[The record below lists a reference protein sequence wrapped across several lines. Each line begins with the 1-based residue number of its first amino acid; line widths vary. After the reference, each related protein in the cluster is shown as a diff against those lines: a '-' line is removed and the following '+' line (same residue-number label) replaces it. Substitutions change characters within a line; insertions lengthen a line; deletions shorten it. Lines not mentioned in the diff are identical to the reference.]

1 MDSLMIIL
9 AASMKAEEILQ
20 KLQDELNDY
29 LANPSEEGKSHIAA
43 VCALFLAHMKT
54 GGSMEGAMEM
64 LNDFKKFEDREKLF
78 QTDKN

>member
-29 LANPSEEGKSHIAA
+29 LADPSEEAKQHIAA
-43 VCALFLAHMKT
+43 VCALYLAHIKT
-54 GGSMEGAMEM
+54 GGKMEGALEM
-64 LNDFKKFEDREKLF
+64 LKDFQKFEERENLF
-78 QTDKN
+78 NPPKN